1 MIIFDSYI
9 EGAQGF
15 PVRIR
20 EAFYRAVVE
29 YLYFE
34 REPEGLP
41 AEAMGLFTMIR
52 PNLDES
58 IRKSKAGKL
67 GASRRQSSAKAVD
80 AEERQEEP
88 AELQQAVP
96 EAVPEAVP
104 GAVPQAVQEAI
115 PQAVPQA
122 DALDCCQANGLAKSK
137 SKSKSKDIKPLTP
150 KAPYEEIVGYL
161 NASLGT
167 TYRPTSKKTQSLINA
182 RLSEGFAA
190 DDFKAVIDSKLAEWG
205 NDAKMRQFLRP
216 ETLFGTKFE
225 SYLQSPRAKGG
236 GRYAKYA

>member
-67 GASRRQSSAKAVD
+67 GASRRQSNAKAVE
-80 AEERQEEP
+80 AEERHEEP
-88 AELQQAVP
+88 AELQQK
-96 EAVPEAVP
+96 
-104 GAVPQAVQEAI
+104 QF
-115 PQAVPQA
+115 
-122 DALDCCQANGLAKSK
+122 
-137 SKSKSKDIKPLTP
+137 P
-150 KAPYEEIVGYL
+150 KQCHKQC
-161 NASLGT
+161 
-167 TYRPTSKKTQSLINA
+167 R
-182 RLSEGFAA
+182 R
-190 DDFKAVIDSKLAEWG
+190 
-205 NDAKMRQFLRP
+205 
-216 ETLFGTKFE
+216 
-225 SYLQSPRAKGG
+225 QSPKQCPKQTSSTAAKQT
-236 GRYAKYA
+236 A